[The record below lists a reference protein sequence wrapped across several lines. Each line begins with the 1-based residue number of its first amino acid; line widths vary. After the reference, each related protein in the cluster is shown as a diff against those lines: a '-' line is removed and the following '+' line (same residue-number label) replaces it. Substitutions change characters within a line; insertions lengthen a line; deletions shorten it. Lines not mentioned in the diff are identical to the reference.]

1 MYVSRAQ
8 TIDVK
13 MSESDFKSFYNDLV
27 KLIEKYENKTN
38 LKLEQN
44 LDFDVVKIFGEKVN
58 SITRAQMGIDDAI
71 ELAYT
76 TAEHHPYWG
85 ILYNCMDISKTVLE
99 NWNSTISNEDLDDIK
114 WHLKE
119 IENNCVNVEN
129 HAKENNSS
137 KVRDK

>member
-13 MSESDFKSFYNDLV
+13 MSESDFQSFYNDLV

-38 LKLEQN
+38 LKMEQN
-44 LDFDVVKIFGEKVN
+44 LDFDVVKIFGEKVY

-85 ILYNCMDISKTVLE
+85 ILYNCLDISKTVLE

-129 HAKENNSS
+129 HTKENNSS

>member
-1 MYVSRAQ
+1 MYVSRSQ

-13 MSESDFKSFYNDLV
+13 MSESDFQSFYNDLV

-38 LKLEQN
+38 LKMEQN

-58 SITRAQMGIDDAI
+58 SITREQMGIDDAI

-85 ILYNCMDISKTVLE
+85 ILYNCLDISKTVLE